1 MPEAVEAKRAGCSIY
16 QPFPEAAKRL
26 PQAVRV
32 PNSNEFPPNWE
43 QSAITQFVESC
54 INEQHHA
61 AIRFR
66 ADDPTDGLQHAIH
79 AWKGVSKI
87 KSRRI
92 LPLKIIADQIPFDTK
107 LRQAYADDNRA
118 DQALADEVYPFAEN
132 STQHGE
138 PSQRFTMLN

>member
-54 INEQHHA
+54 INEQIIRLYVQLPKGREEVRVLGKQLLRSGTSVA
-61 AIRFR
+61 AHTQ
-66 ADDPTDGLQHAIH
+66 APSLSV
-79 AWKGVSKI
+79 AW
-87 KSRRI
+87 
-92 LPLKIIADQIPFDTK
+92 
-107 LRQAYADDNRA
+107 
-118 DQALADEVYPFAEN
+118 
-132 STQHGE
+132 
-138 PSQRFTMLN
+138 